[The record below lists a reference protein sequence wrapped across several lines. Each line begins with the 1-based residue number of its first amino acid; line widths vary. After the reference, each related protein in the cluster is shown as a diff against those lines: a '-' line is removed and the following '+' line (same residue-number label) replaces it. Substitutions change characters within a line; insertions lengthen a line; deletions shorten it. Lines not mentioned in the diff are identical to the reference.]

1 MSTND
6 RVQKPNSVWI
16 RSEPLRL
23 AARDPNRHQER
34 AVHRALWRHP
44 RQRAGQVRRTFTCVS
59 CTTSLSIFF
68 YLMHAHWTSCLD
80 LKVLIGY
87 ECMLSKCLAC
97 YSKSYLYSLD
107 VCTYVHWKCLHSRV
121 PVCSYMDLHTCMD
134 IACIYCLLCIQFNMC
149 TVFKIINHSI
159 LSIYTASKCD
169 LALLCHLDG
178 FQILMYF
185 VFVLDTSHEI
195 AYENPLLAMQID
207 SVVNENKYIV
217 IDLHISLIFW
227 CPSVQHEQA
236 LLFPKPL
243 WILHAFIA
251 YIAYTHVF

>member
-80 LKVLIGY
+80 LKVLIGH
-87 ECMLSKCLAC
+87 ECMLSKCLHATVNPKC
-97 YSKSYLYSLD
+97 II
-107 VCTYVHWKCLHSRV
+107 VWMCIHRKCLHSRV

-134 IACIYCLLCIQFNMC
+134 IACIYCLHCIQFNMC
-149 TVFKIINHSI
+149 TVFKIMHHSI
-159 LSIYTASKCD
+159 LSIPLKTLYLQCK
-169 LALLCHLDG
+169 LIQLLMKINTYQPN
-178 FQILMYF
+178 FLMSICS
-185 VFVLDTSHEI
+185 T
-195 AYENPLLAMQID
+195 
-207 SVVNENKYIV
+207 
-217 IDLHISLIFW
+217 
-227 CPSVQHEQA
+227 
-236 LLFPKPL
+236 
-243 WILHAFIA
+243 
-251 YIAYTHVF
+251 